1 MRQAN
6 EAGKHSAPGN
16 TVIEGTRGNSFPLGA
31 TVSHGGVNF
40 SVFSK
45 NADSVELLLF
55 ENAGDIAPSRTILLD
70 PRKNRTYHYWH
81 VFVPDI
87 GPGQIYAYRVDGPS
101 EPERGMRFDSS
112 KVLLDPYGKA
122 VVVPETYDRIAAS
135 RPGDNCGTAMKS
147 VVTDPGRYDWE
158 GDQPLKQPFART
170 IIYEMHVRGFTAN
183 PNSGVAARTQRN
195 VRRPDREDPLP

>member
-1 MRQAN
+1 MKR
-6 EAGKHSAPGN
+6 KKLSSGN
-16 TVIEGTRGNSFPLGA
+16 SVSERGNSFPLGA
-31 TVSHGGVNF
+31 TVSHGGVIF

-55 ENAGDIAPSRTILLD
+55 ENSGDIAPSRTVLLD

-87 GPGQIYAYRVDGPS
+87 APGQIYAYRVYGPD

-112 KVLLDPYGKA
+112 KVLLDPYGRA

-135 RPGDNCGTAMKS
+135 QPGDNCATAMKS
-147 VVTDPGRYDWE
+147 VVTDPG
-158 GDQPLKQPFART
+158 
-170 IIYEMHVRGFTAN
+170 
-183 PNSGVAARTQRN
+183 
-195 VRRPDREDPLP
+195 